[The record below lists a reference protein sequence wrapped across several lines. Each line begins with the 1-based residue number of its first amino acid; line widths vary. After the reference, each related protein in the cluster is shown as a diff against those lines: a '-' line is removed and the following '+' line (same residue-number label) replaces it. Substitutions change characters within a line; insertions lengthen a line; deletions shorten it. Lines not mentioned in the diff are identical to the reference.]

1 MKRIFSLFAQYI
13 WEVLSAVN
21 IRVKILGMTLGLLLL
36 LGLGITIQVRTN
48 LTNTLSAQLREEN
61 MIIGRD
67 LAARA
72 ADLILL
78 NDLVGLQN
86 LISETKSNNPD
97 VRYVF
102 ITGTNGQ
109 VLVHT
114 FGPGFPVELLG
125 INPVGPEEHHQ
136 TIALE
141 TDDGI
146 VWDTA
151 VPILFGRAG
160 VARIGLSDIRLK
172 QSLQILTRQLIFVTL
187 AVIALGIVVAVSL
200 TWVLTRPI
208 IELLNATRR
217 VSEGDFS
224 VRLQRW
230 ADDEIGDLA
239 EAFNGMIKD
248 LARIDEI
255 RQEREELRRQLLEKV
270 ILAQEDE
277 RRRIS
282 RELHDSTS
290 QSLTSLMVGLKT
302 MRTLCNNQQVH
313 IHAEDL
319 RKVVAQTLDEIHS
332 ISTQLRPNVLDDLG
346 LAAALERLADEWQTR
361 HKVLVDRVIRI
372 GEQRLPGEIE
382 TAVYRIVQEAL
393 TNIAKYAQADSVSLL
408 VELRDHEVVAVIEDN
423 GVGFELSFSPIRP
436 HLGLVGMR
444 ERAELL
450 GGQLTIESQSGSGT
464 TIFIRVPIRVSELS
478 V

>member
-1 MKRIFSLFAQYI
+1 MKRIFSQFARFI
-13 WEVLSAVN
+13 WAVISAVN

-36 LGLGITIQVRTN
+36 LGLGITIQVRSN
-48 LTNTLSAQLREEN
+48 LTNTLSAQLREEST
-61 MIIGRD
+61 IIGRD

-72 ADLILL
+72 TDLILL
-78 NDLVGLQN
+78 NDLIGLQN
-86 LISETKSNNPD
+86 LISETQFNNPD

-102 ITGTNGQ
+102 IVDTNNQ

-125 INPVGPEEHHQ
+125 VNPVRPEEHHQ

-187 AVIALGIVVAVSL
+187 TVIALGIVVAVSL

-208 IELLNATRR
+208 IELLNATQR

-224 VRLQRW
+224 VRLPRW

-239 EAFNGMIKD
+239 GAFNTMTAD
-248 LARIDEI
+248 LARTDEI
-255 RQEREELRRQLLEKV
+255 RKEQEELRRQLLEKV
-270 ILAQEDE
+270 IMAQEDE

-290 QSLTSLMVGLKT
+290 QSLTSLIVGLKT
-302 MRTLCNNQQVH
+302 MSTLCNNHQVH
-313 IHAEDL
+313 AQAEDL
-319 RKVVAQTLDEIHS
+319 REVVAQTLDEIHA
-332 ISTQLRPNVLDDLG
+332 ISMQLRPNVLDDLG
-346 LAAALERLADEWQTR
+346 LAAALERLAVEWQTR
-361 HKVLVDRVIRI
+361 YKTLVDRVIRI
-372 GEQRLPGEIE
+372 GEQRLPAEIE
-382 TAVYRIVQEAL
+382 TAIYRIVQEAL

-408 VELRDHEVVAVIEDN
+408 VEIRNHEVIAVIEDN
-423 GVGFELSFSPIRP
+423 GIGFEMSHSPTRQ

-450 GGQLTIESQSGSGT
+450 GGKLTIESQTGVGT
-464 TIFIRVPIRVSELS
+464 TIFICIPISLSELS